1 MKMQITAQ
9 RGMTIVEMIISLGIM
24 LVVLGLATALFK
36 QAYTHNTLTSENMSN
51 EQIARVAIAKI
62 NSSLS
67 QASSDTSDIDFPAPN
82 TPAPPIVGISTFPS
96 ATATPAIAFYR
107 VAALAPAA
115 TLPIGAANQPDPAY
129 YVHIISYDPVG
140 LVVNEYSMP
149 FAAYG
154 GPSPAPTPLA
164 SHVTDF
170 QVQQVNGSQNEYRIS
185 ITIQNNTGAHE
196 NAPEAP
202 YTLVDNVHLM
212 Q

>member
-1 MKMQITAQ
+1 M
-9 RGMTIVEMIISLGIM
+9 
-24 LVVLGLATALFK
+24 FK

-140 LVVNEYSMP
+140 HVVNEYSMP
-149 FAAYG
+149 VA
-154 GPSPAPTPLA
+154 
-164 SHVTDF
+164 D
-170 QVQQVNGSQNEYRIS
+170 
-185 ITIQNNTGAHE
+185 
-196 NAPEAP
+196 
-202 YTLVDNVHLM
+202 
-212 Q
+212 